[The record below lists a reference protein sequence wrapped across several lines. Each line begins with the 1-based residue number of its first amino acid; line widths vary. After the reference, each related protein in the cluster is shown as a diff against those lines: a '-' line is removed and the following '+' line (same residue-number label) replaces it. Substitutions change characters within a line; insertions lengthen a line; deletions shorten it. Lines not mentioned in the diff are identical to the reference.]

1 MSPLKIVAF
10 VSGVLVAL
18 ASIGLVVSG
27 AGLMIATE
35 LQADNDGFFQS
46 PTYELSTTQYAFAT
60 PDIDIA
66 SRPGDFVWP
75 RGLADIQLAVEPG
88 SPSPVFVGIGPS
100 ADVNEFLDGVAYE
113 EITDLGTAAGDV
125 VLTTRTGSQPASS
138 PVDETF
144 WVASTVTADAQ
155 SLEWEVDQGEWS
167 MVVMNVDAS
176 AGVET
181 SLQAGMRVDALLPI
195 GAVILVVGLLL
206 GALAATLLVVATVA
220 SKDAQVPARRIDGY
234 PVLLEGHLE
243 PQLSRGLWLVKWFLA
258 IPHMIVLG
266 FLWIAFAFLTLVA
279 FFAILITGRYPRG
292 IFDFNVGV
300 MRWSWRV
307 GFYAYSAL
315 GTDQYPPF
323 TLADVDYPARFDVA
337 YPEQLSRGLV
347 LVKWWLLA
355 IPHYLIAGVFTSGLV
370 WWATDV
376 ENTDTALQVGGGLIG
391 ILVLVAG
398 IALAFTGKYPQG
410 LYDLILGLNRWVYR
424 VMAYASLMSDE
435 YPPFRLDLGGEEP
448 PPPPPD
454 QPDSAPPGERAERQ
468 LTSH

>member
-27 AGLMIATE
+27 AGLMVATE

-46 PTYELSTTQYAFAT
+46 PTYELTTTEYAFAT
-60 PDIDIA
+60 PDVDIA

-75 RGLADIQLAVEPG
+75 RGLADIQLEIEPT
-88 SPSPVFVGIGPS
+88 STAPVFVGIGPS
-100 ADVNEFLDGVAYE
+100 ADVDRFLAGVTYD
-113 EITDLGTAAGDV
+113 EITDLGSTSSDV
-125 VLTTRTGSQPASS
+125 QLTMRSGSQSATS

-144 WVASTVTADAQ
+144 WVASTVAAATE
-155 SLEWEVDQGEWS
+155 SIEWEVEQGEWS

-176 AGVET
+176 PGVEAN
-181 SLQAGMRVDALLPI
+181 LQAGMRVDALLPI
-195 GAVILVVGLLL
+195 GAAILVVGLIL
-206 GALAATLLVVATVA
+206 GAVAATLLVVATVA
-220 SKDAQVPARRIDGY
+220 SKDAPAPARQFDGY
-234 PVLLEGHLE
+234 PVLLEGRLD

-258 IPHMIVLG
+258 IPHMIILG
-266 FLWIAFAFLTLVA
+266 FLWIAFAFLTVVA
-279 FFAILITGRYPRG
+279 FFSILITGRYPRG

-323 TLADVDYPARFDVA
+323 TLADTDYPARFDVA

-370 WWATDV
+370 WWATDI

-410 LYDLILGLNRWVYR
+410 LYDLVIGLNRWVYR
-424 VMAYASLMSDE
+424 VGAYASLMTDE

-448 PPPPPD
+448 PSGPPD
-454 QPDSAPPGERAERQ
+454 LPNSAPPSEQAERQ